1 MKEIL
6 ANELTSNF
14 FDEFKNKWALVVVK
28 DSKEDNAMTIAWGG
42 VGIIWSKQVCSVY
55 VKNLRYTKHM
65 LDEAEYFSVS
75 FFDDSYKD
83 VLAYL
88 GRVSRKDEDK
98 ITNSKLT
105 RDYVDGVLVLKEARL
120 TLIMKK
126 IYQVDLPVDKV
137 NDPTIL
143 KYYTDN
149 GMHTQYIGE
158 IVKVLIK

>member
-1 MKEIL
+1 
-6 ANELTSNF
+6 
-14 FDEFKNKWALVVVK
+14 
-28 DSKEDNAMTIAWGG
+28 
-42 VGIIWSKQVCSVY
+42 
-55 VKNLRYTKHM
+55 M
-65 LDEAEYFSVS
+65 LDEVEYFSVS

-83 VLAYL
+83 VLSYL
-88 GRVSRKDEDK
+88 GRVSRRDEDK